1 MLFASMAFTL
11 QGIIDNFV
19 YVGGIK
25 NTSSPKTKNFRLGV
39 EKSTVVLN
47 PEAQMEALNAAF
59 VTIQEAKRDGKDIV
73 VVCQKSA
80 LADEIQSLSQSFGF
94 HYLTHKLPAGFI
106 TNFDTLFSTIKQMN
120 EKKKFVSSDN
130 FLKLTKKEQSMTKRH
145 LTKIEKIYEGV
156 KNLTKKPDLVVV
168 VDGTAL
174 AGLIAE
180 IELTRIPSVVL
191 TATDFPK
198 RWNVGQLAIINMQNQ
213 KSPTYVLQTLFS

>member
-1 MLFASMAFTL
+1 MAFTL

-25 NTSSPKTKNFRLGV
+25 NTSSPKTKNFWLGID
-39 EKSTVVLN
+39 KSTVVLN

-59 VTIQEAKRDGKDIV
+59 VTIQEAKQAGKEIV

-80 LADEIQSLSQSFGF
+80 LADTIQDLAQKFGF
-94 HYLTHKLPAGFI
+94 HYLTHKLPAGFL
-106 TNFDTLFSTIKQMN
+106 TNFDTLFSTIQQMN
-120 EKKKFVSSDN
+120 EKKKFVSSEN
-130 FLKLTKKEQSMTKRH
+130 FLKLTKKEQSMTKRY
-145 LTKIEKIYEGV
+145 LAKIEKIYEGV
-156 KNLTKKPDLVVV
+156 RNVTKKPELVVV

-180 IELTRIPSVVL
+180 IELTNTPSVVL
-191 TATDFPK
+191 SATDFPK
-198 RWNVGQLAIINMQNQ
+198 RWNAGQLAIINMQNQ